1 MPRAARPRRVPAD
14 AAPPTARRRR
24 QVAADRLRVV
34 WLGRRR
40 IPGVHA
46 GLELKLEGMVTVRD
60 GLPTMFNPRY
70 EILSRLEEHCHAR
83 DLPVPGPPSARI
95 PARFTRPGEAQ
106 PAGTQPTV
114 AQLAEDYAAKAG
126 LHRTSN
132 GNIDVLRAGGVQGLA
147 ESILPGLVFL
157 IAFTVSRELTLALVG
172 ALAVAAA
179 FTVARLVQRKPLT
192 QALAG
197 IAGVGLSAWLA
208 NTTGKAEDFYVLG
221 FFTNLGYI
229 VAMSISIAVRWPIAG
244 LLFGFIRN
252 EGLHWRKDP
261 ARVKAYRIGT
271 WVIITVL
278 ALRLLVQVPLYYMG
292 EQGLAALATT
302 RLLWAPRS
310 TSWASGWPGS

>member
-1 MPRAARPRRVPAD
+1 MTAANGSEPQD
-14 AAPPTARRRR
+14 N
-24 QVAADRLRVV
+24 
-34 WLGRRR
+34 GR
-40 IPGVHA
+40 
-46 GLELKLEGMVTVRD
+46 
-60 GLPTMFNPRY
+60 
-70 EILSRLEEHCHAR
+70 
-83 DLPVPGPPSARI
+83 PSAGSGPGI
-95 PARFTRPGEAQ
+95 PELA
-106 PAGTQPTV
+106 AGY
-114 AQLAEDYAAKAG
+114 AEKAG
-126 LHRTSN
+126 IQRNSAGHVDMLKS
-132 GNIDVLRAGGVQGLA
+132 AGGWQGIA

-157 IAFTVSRELTLALVG
+157 VV
-172 ALAVAAA
+172 
-179 FTVARLVQRKPLT
+179 FTVARDLTPALVAALATAAVFTVVRLIQRRPLT

-197 IAGVGLSAWLA
+197 VAGVGLSAWLA

-302 RLLWAPRS
+302 RLLMGAPLYILGLWVAWLLTRPAAPATE
-310 TSWASGWPGS
+310 TSAESN